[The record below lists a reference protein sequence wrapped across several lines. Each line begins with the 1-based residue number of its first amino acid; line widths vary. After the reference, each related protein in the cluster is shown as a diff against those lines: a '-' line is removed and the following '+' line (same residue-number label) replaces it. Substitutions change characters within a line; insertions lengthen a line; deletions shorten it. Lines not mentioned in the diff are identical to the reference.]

1 MGPIRKPRNPCMRV
15 IDRGV
20 QECCALPGNQQS
32 KPGNYVQVESEH
44 CQPVVQPKVC
54 DVAESEHLMNGWDQ
68 RRICDVVIQV
78 VGNIEPGGTT
88 EDFGGLLRYA
98 VES

>member
-1 MGPIRKPRNPCMRV
+1 M
-15 IDRGV
+15 
-20 QECCALPGNQQS
+20 
-32 KPGNYVQVESEH
+32 VQVESEH
-44 CQPVVQPKVC
+44 CQPVVQPIVR

-78 VGNIEPGGTT
+78 VWNEEPGGVA